1 MFIACPHCHELIATA
16 ADAPAAPALCPRC
29 GGDLGLTPA
38 PADRTGT
45 DAPSPSLAT
54 GTGTGAHSFASLLRS
69 SPATAASASAIEPS
83 VPAIASAAAA
93 DSAAAGHVLDQA
105 PEEHPPMPDVPP
117 ASQAA
122 KAGDAIGDDAG
133 EVVRD
138 ETDGAVPERTDDD
151 DAPPIAGQAAAQ
163 AEGEDAAAALAATDA
178 STPAA
183 LQGDA
188 QAATAT
194 APGESAASAA
204 AGGQPA
210 PATAPAAATHGP
222 SFIRRAHSRPM
233 QAPTSRW
240 QILAVLALA
249 LLLALQILLADR
261 ARLAS
266 DARWRPLLVS
276 LCGVLRC
283 ELPPWREPS
292 AFAMLDRD
300 VRPLPGVPGTL
311 QARATFRNDARWR
324 QPWPRLLLTLRDADG
339 RTLGARALEPAEY
352 LDDGA
357 DPHGIAAGQSA
368 QVSVRIREPSA
379 SVVAYSFDFL

>member
-1 MFIACPHCHELIATA
+1 
-16 ADAPAAPALCPRC
+16 
-29 GGDLGLTPA
+29 
-38 PADRTGT
+38 
-45 DAPSPSLAT
+45 
-54 GTGTGAHSFASLLRS
+54 
-69 SPATAASASAIEPS
+69 
-83 VPAIASAAAA
+83 
-93 DSAAAGHVLDQA
+93 
-105 PEEHPPMPDVPP
+105 MPDVPP

-122 KAGDAIGDDAG
+122 KVGDAIGDDAG
-133 EVVRD
+133 EVVRE
-138 ETDGAVPERTDDD
+138 ETDGVAPEPANDD

-163 AEGEDAAAALAATDA
+163 AEGEDAAATLAATDA
-178 STPAA
+178 SASAA
-183 LQGDA
+183 LQGDV

-194 APGESAASAA
+194 APGESAASVA

-210 PATAPAAATHGP
+210 PATVPAGAAHGP
-222 SFIRRAHSRPM
+222 SFIRRAHSRPA
-233 QAPTSRW
+233 QAPASRW

-261 ARLAS
+261 AQLAS

-276 LCGVLRC
+276 LCGMLRC